1 MARLGEVFPNFDA
14 DTTEGRINFH
24 QWIGDSWA
32 ILFSH
37 PADFTPVCT
46 TELARVVNLKPEFDK
61 RGVKLIAISLD
72 SVEDHK
78 AWSKDVM
85 HVSGATDCSRPLP
98 YPIIADKSRELAVQL
113 QMLDPNEIGKEGLPL
128 PARTVFLIG
137 RTRSS
142 RCPSCTR
149 PPLGAIS
156 TRFCALSTASS

>member
-1 MARLGEVFPNFDA
+1 
-14 DTTEGRINFH
+14 
-24 QWIGDSWA
+24 
-32 ILFSH
+32 
-37 PADFTPVCT
+37 
-46 TELARVVNLKPEFDK
+46 
-61 RGVKLIAISLD
+61 
-72 SVEDHK
+72 
-78 AWSKDVM
+78 M